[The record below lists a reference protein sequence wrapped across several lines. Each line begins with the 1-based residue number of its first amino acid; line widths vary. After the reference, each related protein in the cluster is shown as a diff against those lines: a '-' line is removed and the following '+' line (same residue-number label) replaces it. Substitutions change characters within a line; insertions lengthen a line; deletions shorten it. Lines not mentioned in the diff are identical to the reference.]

1 MEKGLI
7 ESHRNAVMKIEE
19 FLKRGNFYLAGGT
32 AVYYYLNHR
41 ISEDLDFFTLKKF
54 DFRKWKT
61 IFGKSEILEFTE
73 DTIHC
78 IVEKVKVSFFY
89 YPYKLLGNRITFDLI
104 ELASLEDIL
113 AMKASAIIQRGS
125 KKDFTDVYFIMR
137 KLNLDSKKVIALFRQ
152 KYGNFNPL
160 ILRKAFTYF
169 EDADSEP
176 ELRMLRPVKWESIK
190 KFFIKEF
197 VEERG

>member
-1 MEKGLI
+1 MKKRLI
-7 ESHRNAVMKIEE
+7 ESHRNAVMKIEGL
-19 FLKRGNFYLAGGT
+19 LKRGNFYLAGGT

-41 ISEDLDFFTLKKF
+41 VSEDLDFFTSIKF
-54 DFRKWKT
+54 DFRDFKAVFK
-61 IFGKSEILEFTE
+61 GSEVLEYVE

-78 IVEKVKVSFFY
+78 IIEKVKVSFFY
-89 YPYKLLGNRITFDLI
+89 YPYKLLNKRTILDLI

-113 AMKASAIIQRGS
+113 TMKASAIIQRGS
-125 KKDFTDVYFIMR
+125 KRDFTDAYFIMK
-137 KLNLDSKKVIALFRQ
+137 KLNLDSKKVIELFRQ

-176 ELRMLRPVKWESIK
+176 DLRMLKPVKWKS
-190 KFFIKEF
+190 IKEF
-197 VEERG
+197 LIREFVEV